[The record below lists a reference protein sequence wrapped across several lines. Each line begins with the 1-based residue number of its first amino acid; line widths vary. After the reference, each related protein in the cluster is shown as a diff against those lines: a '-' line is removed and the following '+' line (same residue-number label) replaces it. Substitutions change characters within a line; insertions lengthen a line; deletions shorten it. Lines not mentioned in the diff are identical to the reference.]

1 MMLTHTR
8 AIVWAQWRTLRN
20 FYPRMGAGWT
30 ALVGLIWYGFWI
42 VVAVAVSLLIARPA
56 NPVVIG
62 TILPAT
68 LLLVFLYWQL
78 VPLLMAA
85 SGASLDLRKLQVY
98 PIPVAQLFGVEVL
111 LRVTAALEVFLV
123 LAGMAVGVIRNP
135 SLHGWGSLALIPFI
149 AFNLL
154 LGVGLRD
161 AITRILARRR
171 IREAAFFLL
180 ILCAALP
187 QILITRSGNFPD
199 RIAQVIANQALFR
212 QTGIGWPWTAAAHI
226 LQGQDVLY
234 STALLAGWCSA
245 AGAFGYW
252 QFMRTLAFDA
262 QAASARPSGPG
273 TQGGLTDRLFR
284 LPSVLLADPLGALV
298 EKEVR
303 FLARSPRFRM
313 VFLMGFTFGLL
324 VWLPVA
330 FGRQENS
337 QSFLRSNYL
346 TAISVYSLLLL
357 SEACFWNSFGF
368 DRSAA
373 QIYFLAPVS
382 FSRVLIGKNLTA
394 LIFITLEIGTIAV
407 VCGLLGMPMTP
418 AGLGEAFAVA
428 SVISIFL
435 LSAGNQLSVRQPRG
449 VNPAS
454 SFRTGTAN
462 RVQAILFV
470 IYPVA
475 FLPVGLAYLARYAL
489 DSQAAF
495 FDVLAFD
502 AVIGL
507 IVYKIALDSAVE
519 AAERLKE
526 KIVGALSR
534 GDGPIAA

>member
-1 MMLTHTR
+1 VIFAHTR
-8 AIVWAQWRTLRN
+8 AILWAQWRTLRN
-20 FYPRMGAGWT
+20 FHPRMGAGWT
-30 ALVGLIWYGFWI
+30 ALVGSIWYGFWI
-42 VVAVAVSLLIARPA
+42 IVATAVSLMLAQPS
-56 NPVVIG
+56 NPLFIRVV
-62 TILPAT
+62 LPGL

-78 VPLLMAA
+78 VPLMLAA

-123 LAGMAVGVIRNP
+123 LAGTVVGALRNP
-135 SLHGWGSLALIPFI
+135 AMPGWGPLALIPFI

-154 LGVGLRD
+154 LGIGLRD

-180 ILCAALP
+180 ILSAGLP
-187 QILITRSGNFPD
+187 QVLLTRGSNFPD
-199 RIAQVIANQALFR
+199 RV
-212 QTGIGWPWTAAAHI
+212 TGFFSGESWLGWPWAAAAHI
-226 LQGQDVLY
+226 LQGQDVAY
-234 STALLAGWCSA
+234 STAVLMSWCA
-245 AGAFGYW
+245 AAAAFSFW
-252 QFMRTLAFDA
+252 QFKRTLAFDA
-262 QAASARPSGPG
+262 QAASARSGGPRAE
-273 TQGGLTDRLFR
+273 GGLADRLFR
-284 LPSVLLADPLGALV
+284 LPSVVLADPLGALV

-303 FLARSPRFRM
+303 FLTRSPRFRL

-324 VWLPVA
+324 VWLPMA
-330 FGRQENS
+330 LGRS
-337 QSFLRSNYL
+337 GMSSSFLRSNYL

-373 QIYFLAPVS
+373 QIYFLAPVA

-407 VCGLLGMPMTP
+407 VCRLLGMPMSP
-418 AGLGEAFAVA
+418 EGLCEAFAVA
-428 SVISIFL
+428 AVISIFL
-435 LSAGNQLSVRQPRG
+435 LGAGNQLSVRQPRG

-470 IYPVA
+470 IYPIA

-489 DSQAAF
+489 SSQAAF
-495 FDVLAFD
+495 FGVLAFD

-507 IVYKIALDSAVE
+507 IFYKITLDSAVE
-519 AAERLKE
+519 AAEQMKE
-526 KIVGALSR
+526 RIVAALSR